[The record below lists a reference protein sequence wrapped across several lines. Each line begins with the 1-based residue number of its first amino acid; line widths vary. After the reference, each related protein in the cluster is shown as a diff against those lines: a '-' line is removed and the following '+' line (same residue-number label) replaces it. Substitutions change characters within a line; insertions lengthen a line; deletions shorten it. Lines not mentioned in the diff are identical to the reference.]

1 MAQQGLSK
9 KGPITRSSA
18 TDVLALPAGTTTND
32 LLYWNQS
39 AGKWVVLAAPSA
51 SGTKILASVSGTLTW
66 VDVINC

>member
-1 MAQQGLSK
+1 MAQQGLST

-18 TDVLALPAGTTTND
+18 TTALALPEGTTNND
-32 LLYWNQS
+32 LLYWDQS
-39 AGKWVVLAAPSA
+39 AGKWTVLAAPST